1 MVRLWRFS
9 LRQSA
14 GLTGIGGGGLCLL
27 WLAYALTLERAP
39 GIRVRWRDD
48 VTVAQQAERE
58 RMYLLANG
66 RATMPEAPR
75 SIAYD
80 LLDTS
85 SRNIAAIVTDTRV
98 ADTNDIDRD
107 NFKIGRNASPGELRM
122 WLADRIPGLRY
133 RTVRVILIAGLA
145 IMALVGLEG
154 LLTAI
159 GL

>member
-1 MVRLWRFS
+1 MVRLWRSS

-14 GLTGIGGGGLCLL
+14 WLTGIGGGGLCLL